1 MTGTATKEAAEDA
14 KRQVLEVLAETL
26 NVPVDEIMVRN
37 GLIAFKRQTPD
48 FEALRIGYI
57 KEHRGWGD
65 PPRETQLTF
74 KEAARLAYL
83 KKGTIV
89 GTGKYK
95 PPKLGG
101 SFKGAAVGTSPAYGC
116 SAMMAE
122 VTVDLETGEVTMDKI
137 TDAHD
142 CGLAINRTQVEG
154 QMEGSVSM
162 GLGEALF
169 EEVKFNEKG
178 QILNASLGEYKIPTA
193 LDVPAIQSLIIE
205 SGEPNGP
212 YGAKEVG
219 EGGIMPVIP
228 AILNAI
234 YDATGVRI
242 NELPITSERIWRAL
256 QEKK

>member
-1 MTGTATKEAAEDA
+1 
-14 KRQVLEVLAETL
+14 LEVLSEALE
-26 NVPVDEIMVRN
+26 VPVEEMSIQN
-37 GLIAFKRQTPD
+37 GLIEFSGMVPN
-48 FEALRIGYI
+48 FETLRVNYM
-57 KEHRGWGD
+57 KEHRGWVDSPKEG
-65 PPRETQLTF
+65 PLTF

-122 VTVDLETGEVTMDKI
+122 VSVDLETGEVTMEKV

-162 GLGEALF
+162 GLGETLF
-169 EEVKFNEKG
+169 EEVKFNDQG
-178 QILNASLGEYKIPTA
+178 RIINASLGEYKIPTS
-193 LDVPAIQSLIIE
+193 LDVPPIESLIIE

-234 YDATGVRI
+234 YDASGVRI
-242 NELPITSERIWRAL
+242 NELPLTSERIWRAL
-256 QEKK
+256 KEKK

>member
-1 MTGTATKEAAEDA
+1 M
-14 KRQVLEVLAETL
+14 
-26 NVPVDEIMVRN
+26 
-37 GLIAFKRQTPD
+37 
-48 FEALRIGYI
+48 
-57 KEHRGWGD
+57 KEHRGWVDSPKEG
-65 PPRETQLTF
+65 PLTF

-122 VTVDLETGEVTMDKI
+122 VSVDLETGEVTMEKV

-169 EEVKFNEKG
+169 EEVKFNDQG
-178 QILNASLGEYKIPTA
+178 RIINASLGEYKIPTS
-193 LDVPAIQSLIIE
+193 LDVPPIESLIIE

-234 YDATGVRI
+234 YDASGVRI
-242 NELPITSERIWRAL
+242 NELPLTSERIWRAL
-256 QEKK
+256 KEKK